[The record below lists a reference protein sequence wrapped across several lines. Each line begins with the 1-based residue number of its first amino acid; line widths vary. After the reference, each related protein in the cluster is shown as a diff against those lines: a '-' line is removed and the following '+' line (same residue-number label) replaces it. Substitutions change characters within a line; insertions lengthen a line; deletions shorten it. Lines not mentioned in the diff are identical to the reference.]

1 MYLVVFHIAISTQ
14 LIKILRFTVIC
25 IVNSKMRIIGLS
37 RFASHSFFTPHKYM
51 QLKCV
56 HKKNQSQLLFS
67 FFTRIIASSN
77 RRLLSIVNCSS
88 SVCVFV
94 LWVFYVLLFYVF
106 SPDSK

>member
-25 IVNSKMRIIGLS
+25 IVNSKRRIIGLS

-56 HKKNQSQLLFS
+56 HKKIKASYCLVFLLVS
-67 FFTRIIASSN
+67 
-77 RRLLSIVNCSS
+77 
-88 SVCVFV
+88 
-94 LWVFYVLLFYVF
+94 
-106 SPDSK
+106 